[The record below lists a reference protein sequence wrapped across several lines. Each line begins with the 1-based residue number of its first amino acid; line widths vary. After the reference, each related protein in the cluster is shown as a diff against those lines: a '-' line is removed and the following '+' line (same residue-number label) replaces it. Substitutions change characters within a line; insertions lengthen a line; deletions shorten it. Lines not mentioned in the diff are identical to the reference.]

1 MHPQA
6 TDPAFAQAMDALAVE
21 SFAAYRNLVYETPGF
36 VPLFRAITP
45 IREISTLNIGSRPAS
60 RTSSERIEDLRAI
73 PWVFSW
79 SQCRILLPGW
89 YGAGSAFDA
98 WATTPERI
106 TLLQRMYREWPF
118 FRTVLSNMGMVLA
131 KSDLDI
137 AARYLTLA
145 PDQAFAQVAFA
156 RISHEHARAKYWV
169 ETLSELPLLG
179 DNPALVRSIQNR
191 FPYLDPLHS
200 LQVSLLRQLRGGD
213 DDARLVRV
221 IQLTL
226 NGVAA
231 GLRNS
236 G

>member
-1 MHPQA
+1 V
-6 TDPAFAQAMDALAVE
+6 FAVAMSELSAL
-21 SFAAYRNLVYETPGF
+21 SMRAYRTLVYDTPGF

-60 RTSSERIEDLRAI
+60 RTASDRIEDLRAI

-89 YGAGSAFDA
+89 YGTGSALDA
-98 WATTPERI
+98 WAADPARI
-106 TLLQRMYREWPF
+106 ALLQRMHREWPF
-118 FRTVLSNMGMVLA
+118 FRTVMSNMGMVLA

-137 AARYLTLA
+137 AARYLALA
-145 PDQAFAQVAFA
+145 PDRAVADAVFA
-156 RISHEHARAKYWV
+156 RIRHEHARAVWWT
-169 ETLSELPLLG
+169 EQITEAPLLG
-179 DNPALVRSIQNR
+179 DNPTLARSIRNR

-200 LQVSLLRQLRGGD
+200 IQVELLRQLRSGD
-213 DDARLVRV
+213 DDPRLVRL

>member
-1 MHPQA
+1 
-6 TDPAFAQAMDALAVE
+6 
-21 SFAAYRNLVYETPGF
+21 
-36 VPLFRAITP
+36 
-45 IREISTLNIGSRPAS
+45 LNIGSRPAS
-60 RTSSERIEDLRAI
+60 RTKSDRIEDLRAI

-89 YGAGSAFDA
+89 YGAGTAFDQ
-98 WATTPERI
+98 WASDDARVA
-106 TLLQRMYREWPF
+106 LLQRMYRDWPF

-137 AARYLTLA
+137 ASRYLTLA
-145 PDQAFAQVAFA
+145 PDRAFADIVFA
-156 RISHEHARAKYWV
+156 RISHEHARAISWV
-169 ETLSELPLLG
+169 ERISGQPLLG
-179 DNPALVRSIQNR
+179 DNPTLVRSIRNR
-191 FPYLDPLHS
+191 FPYLDPLHAI
-200 LQVSLLRQLRGGD
+200 QVSLLQQLRGGD
-213 DDARLVRV
+213 DDARLVRI